1 MPDMLDYYEEVLLL
15 RKKRS
20 VFALALANPLLRSR
34 KLPNSKACAT
44 KAACRRH
51 NMRKELANG

>member
-1 MPDMLDYYEEVLLL
+1 MKR
-15 RKKRS
+15 RKPLSPKRRNE
-20 VFALALANPLLRSR
+20 FALALANPLFRSR

>member
-1 MPDMLDYYEEVLLL
+1 MKRRKPSLP
-15 RKKRS
+15 KKRS
-20 VFALALANPLLRSR
+20 VFALALANPLFRSR

-51 NMRKELANG
+51 NMRKELVNG